1 MPSVFDAEYR
11 REAREFT
18 EALNVLNITFD
29 TSKKDARR
37 AFMRLARLHHP
48 DKGGNTATFQRLTAA
63 YEHVTNDAIRESAQR
78 RFDYIARQDRREA
91 READIRAELHS
102 YVERVNGKRN
112 RDETTFD
119 EIFAQCMAEYEKL
132 NAKRQ
137 KTTDTFAKHRAS
149 QKAAR
154 VARDAQRAAKA
165 ARKSTKY
172 ILDCQRAFR
181 LVLQKRAAE
190 HVKN

>member
-37 AFMRLARLHHP
+37 AFMRLARMHHP

-78 RFDYIARQDRREA
+78 RFDYIARQDKR
-91 READIRAELHS
+91 DELHS

-112 RDETTFD
+112 RDETTLE
-119 EIFAQCMAEYEKL
+119 EIFAQCMAEYERL

-137 KTTDTFAKHRAS
+137 KTTDTFAKLRA
-149 QKAAR
+149 QREAAR

>member
-1 MPSVFDAEYR
+1 MPSVFDAEFR

-18 EALNVLNITFD
+18 EKLNVLNITFD

-37 AFMRLARLHHP
+37 AFMRLARVYHP
-48 DKGGNTATFQRLTAA
+48 DKGGSTQKFQRLTEA

-78 RFDYIARQDRREA
+78 RFDYIARQD
-91 READIRAELHS
+91 
-102 YVERVNGKRN
+102 K
-112 RDETTFD
+112 RDERAQRKRERD
-119 EIFAQCMAEYEKL
+119 GDRLSEMVAQCMAEYEKL

-137 KTTDTFAKHRAS
+137 KTTDTFVNTFAIQLANRE
-149 QKAAR
+149 AAR
-154 VARDAQRAAKA
+154 VARDAQRVAQA